1 MSVFIT
7 FTFCGDINSKPHNR
21 SEHNIFLAIISG
33 LIAVLLFFIDR
44 CIFIKKNNYISY
56 IKLFVLVSIT
66 VYLVLLFKDMNYSQN
81 TDIDVN
87 IDNSPFNN

>member
-1 MSVFIT
+1 MDKLTISIT
-7 FTFCGDINSKPHNR
+7 DIIYN
-21 SEHNIFLAIISG
+21 NIFLAIISG

-56 IKLFVLVSIT
+56 IKLFTLVFIT

-81 TDIDVN
+81 TDIDIN
-87 IDNSPFNN
+87 LDNSHFNN

>member
-1 MSVFIT
+1 MYFY
-7 FTFCGDINSKPHNR
+7 
-21 SEHNIFLAIISG
+21 
-33 LIAVLLFFIDR
+33 
-44 CIFIKKNNYISY
+44 KKNNYISY